1 MKQSPARSPCR
12 RQEQRGGQPHS
23 PAAVEHRAGSG
34 TRDSGAGSGPSP
46 LKTARTKRHLEGV
59 LRKYTNP
66 LQGWQSSLLLSAIS
80 TFCDDLSIT
89 FHCVTKQAKVD

>member
-23 PAAVEHRAGSG
+23 PAAVEHGAGSG

-46 LKTARTKRHLEGV
+46 LKTARTKRHLEGI

-66 LQGWQSSLLLSAIS
+66 LQGWQSR
-80 TFCDDLSIT
+80 
-89 FHCVTKQAKVD
+89 